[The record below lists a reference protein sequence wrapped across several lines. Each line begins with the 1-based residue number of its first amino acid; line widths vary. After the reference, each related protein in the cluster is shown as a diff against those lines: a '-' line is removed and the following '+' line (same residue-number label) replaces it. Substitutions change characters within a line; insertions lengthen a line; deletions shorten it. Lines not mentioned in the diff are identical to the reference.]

1 MKNKT
6 TKVKKDRAKKKS
18 SGTSSNNWFK
28 KIVLIFLILFLM
40 VSILILIAGLIFY
53 HKYGSQL
60 IQYQKEAIKTVESS
74 TSDTFRQMETS
85 LVYDTRGELLSV
97 VKGEKD
103 VYYQEYS
110 HIPDD
115 VKDAMISIE
124 DKKFLIHEG
133 VDGLAIIRAA
143 LALIRN
149 EGDVTQGASTIT
161 QQLARNIFL
170 SNEVTWERK
179 LKEMFIAVELE
190 KKYDKKQIMEFYL
203 NNIYFANG
211 YYGIEAA
218 SEGYFS
224 KSSDELSLSEIAFLC
239 AIPNNPTIYDP
250 ITNLENTLERRNRIL
265 TQMYEDGRINE
276 QEYKSARTE
285 EIEIVLKKATKNN
298 YIDTFV
304 FYNATRALMAEEG
317 FEFRYEFENEAD
329 RKQYEDEY
337 YELYNQFQKSLFYEG
352 YRIYTSIDLEKQQQ
366 LQKSVDDTLAA
377 YQEVNKEG
385 TYTLQSGAV
394 SIDNQ
399 TGKVVAI
406 VGGRFQETVGYT
418 LNRGYQSFRQPGSAI
433 KPLIVY
439 TPSFERDYYPDS
451 MVVDEP
457 IEDGPQNSTGSY
469 MGKIKL
475 SRAIELSKNTIAWKL
490 FEELTPKVGLSYLL
504 KMNFVNIDANDY
516 TMAASLGGFT
526 VGVSPLEMTAAYTAL
541 ENDGLYREPTCI
553 IKILDA
559 DGNIVVGEEISGKR
573 IYDVNAARMMTDSL
587 TGVMKNGTGKG
598 LGLKNMPSAGKTG
611 TTNNNK
617 DGWFVGYTPYYTT
630 GVWVGYDI
638 PKTLGNLYGATLPGA
653 IWNSYMSAIHK
664 GLEKLEFPEYEDNRP
679 QAEIIKEED
688 GADKDTTEEITEETT
703 EETAEKPEETQAE
716 EPVFEET
723 ETIPE
728 TETTTDDNWTDPS
741 TEDPSME
748 QPVTEE
754 TTWSESESWEENPV
768 TEESEAVEQEE
779 ETEEIEDGMW

>member
-6 TKVKKDRAKKKS
+6 TRIKKDRAKKKNS
-18 SGTSSNNWFK
+18 WASSNNWFK
-28 KIVLIFLILFLM
+28 KVVLIFLILFLM

-53 HKYGSQL
+53 NKYGSQL
-60 IQYQKEAIKTVESS
+60 IQYQKEAIKTVQSS

-190 KKYDKKQIMEFYL
+190 KKYDKEQIMEFYL

-218 SEGYFS
+218 SEGFFS

-329 RKQYEDEY
+329 KKQYEDEY

-377 YQEVNKEG
+377 YQEVNEEG
-385 TYTLQSGAV
+385 IYALQSGAV

-439 TPSFERDYYPDS
+439 TPSFEREYYPDS

-490 FEELTPKVGLSYLL
+490 FEELSPKVGLSYLL

-526 VGVSPLEMTAAYTAL
+526 VGVSPLEMTAAYAAL
-541 ENDGLYREPTCI
+541 ENDGLYREPSCI

-559 DGNIVVGEEISGKR
+559 EGNIIVGEEISGKR
-573 IYDVNAARMMTDSL
+573 IYDVNAARMMTDTL

-741 TEDPSME
+741 TEAPSME

-779 ETEEIEDGMW
+779 